1 MNDNAPPASAA
12 EAMEMALT
20 GLKCL
25 ASCDPT
31 TLPAQAQAEILRALE
46 QAGAITTAARAWIL
60 AAFTSGQGYSEDAD
74 YSPTAWLIHHTG
86 VTKGAARGHVRWS
99 HRTTGHPAVLVA
111 LADGTIVSESMAQ
124 LICQWTDRLPAACR
138 ASADEILVA
147 AARAGASRQD
157 LAALAAEIYARSL
170 PDGDDDP
177 ELAFEDRQVRVETT
191 FGGAGVITGDLTPEC
206 AAIVTAVLE
215 SLSAPA
221 GAEDTRTREQ
231 RYHDA
236 LEEAMRRL
244 IASGLLPDRAGQPVR
259 AMVHVALAE
268 LRVRDGGSALEAVW
282 ITEMQIRWAARRAEA
297 ADGSGGDGGAWLDG
311 DSARAA
317 ACDAT
322 FTPVVT
328 GDIDPAALDDLVRL
342 CQQLAGYTNHPAPAQ
357 DPGSAPGSVEDL
369 DSFPSPSEDPQRSA
383 EPAPHDPKSAPAPD
397 AHDPHCAPVPAG
409 LDHLSPMSRAALE
422 RAIIGKAIDLLSG
435 PGGLASFLRTKQL
448 GARLAG
454 PSLPLDIGVSS
465 TIPAGIRAAVILR
478 DRKCRWPG
486 GCDQPAAA
494 CQVHHV
500 KHQAHGGP
508 TSLAG
513 CVLLC
518 NYHHQVVIHRQGW
531 TLVLNPDGTTTAW
544 NPKRTKILHSH
555 APPARAG

>member
-1 MNDNAPPASAA
+1 MGDNAPPAGPA
-12 EAMEMALT
+12 EAMDMALT
-20 GLKCL
+20 SLRYL
-25 ASCDPT
+25 AASDPT
-31 TLPAQAQAEILRALE
+31 ALPASVQAELLRALE

-60 AAFTSGQGYSEDAD
+60 AAFTAGQGYSEDAD
-74 YSPTAWLIHHTG
+74 YSPKAWLIHQTG
-86 VTKGAARGHVRWS
+86 ITRGTARAHMSWAR
-99 HRTTGHPAVLVA
+99 RTTGHPAVLLA
-111 LADGTIVSESMAQ
+111 LADGTSISASMAG
-124 LICQWTDRLPAACR
+124 LICGWTDRLPADCR
-138 ASADEILVA
+138 AAADEILIA
-147 AARAGASRQD
+147 AARARATQAE
-157 LAALAAEIYARSL
+157 LAGLAAEIYARSR
-170 PDGDDDP
+170 PGRDDDP
-177 ELAFEDRQVRVETT
+177 EPAFEDRQVRVETT
-191 FGGAGVITGDLTPEC
+191 FGGAGVITGDLTPGC
-206 AAIVTAVLE
+206 TAIVTAVLE

-244 IASGLLPDRAGQPVR
+244 IASGLLPDRAGQPTR
-259 AMVHVALAE
+259 ALVLMALAE
-268 LRVRDGGSALEAVW
+268 LRAGPDGTALETAW

-297 ADGSGGDGGAWLDG
+297 ADGNGGDGSAWLTG
-311 DSARAA
+311 DAARAA

-322 FTPVVT
+322 LTPVVT
-328 GDIDPAALDDLVRL
+328 GEVNITVLDDLVQL
-342 CQQLAGYTNHPAPAQ
+342 CLQLAGHGWHRASQDPHPAPSSATEDGPGSDTPSAQ
-357 DPGSAPGSVEDL
+357 DPHGA
-369 DSFPSPSEDPQRSA
+369 A
-383 EPAPHDPKSAPAPD
+383 APAGP
-397 AHDPHCAPVPAG
+397 PTG
-409 LDHLSPMSRAALE
+409 LEHLSAMSRAALE

-454 PSLPLDIGVSS
+454 PSLPLDIGISS
-465 TIPAGIRAAVILR
+465 TIPAGIRTAVILR

-486 GCDQPAAA
+486 GCEQPAAA

-500 KHQAHGGP
+500 RHQAHGGP
-508 TSLAG
+508 TSVAG

-544 NPKRTKILHSH
+544 NPGRTKILHSH